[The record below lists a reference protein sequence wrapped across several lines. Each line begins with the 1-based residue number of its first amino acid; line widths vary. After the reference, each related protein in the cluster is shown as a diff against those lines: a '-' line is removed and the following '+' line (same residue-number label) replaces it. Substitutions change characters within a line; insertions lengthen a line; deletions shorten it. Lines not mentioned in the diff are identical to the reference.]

1 MKKLIRIPGLIGFF
15 AFVSLIAIV
24 LIVFLDTWIKL
35 AATKGLEQATGAEV
49 NIASVSHSFSPFGVS
64 VNGLQ
69 LTDPKKPTHNQ
80 MQASQITA
88 QISLM
93 PLLMQ
98 KVIIDDLTVS
108 GVQFSQPRESE
119 GAVYIEVEDLEQS
132 EGFADEIEIPSVDE
146 ILAKSPLKT
155 TKAAED
161 VQAAYDKHNENLQA
175 QYEALPSK
183 EKLAEYQ
190 SRLKELK
197 DVDYKDPVKLAS
209 AKKAF
214 DEILD
219 ELKQD
224 KKKLTDFKAA
234 VQEAKGDLSPKLA
247 ALKAAPG
254 QDYDQLQALIAG
266 DSGAINDVTKLI
278 LGEKAAVWSDYLLS
292 AYQVVG
298 PMLVSSGEK
307 KEQQKRA
314 DGKWIE
320 FSDETPLPDLLI
332 KKAVVSLI
340 WQDEEISSD
349 WKDITYQHDKIGRP
363 TVFEINSTA
372 SKLWQSLVV
381 KGDFRLIE
389 QTMSAAQNWDLKGL
403 KLSDLALLDEQ
414 KLATKI
420 DSSLLSSKGSLS
432 VKDNLISGGGKIDLY
447 ELAMTAKGSNQM
459 TDLIANTL
467 NGLDNL
473 SINADLE
480 GAYDDPDISF
490 SSNLDKQLGKAL
502 LGNLSGEQKQK
513 LADLKQKL
521 TGQAAGPLGEK
532 SDQLGEWQDWEK
544 LADGDLSSV
553 EDMMKSQFNDALDK
567 QKDKLKDKLKSKLF
581 G

>member
-414 KLATKI
+414 KLTTKI
-420 DSSLLSSKGSLS
+420 DSSLLSSNGSLS

>member
-414 KLATKI
+414 KLTTKI